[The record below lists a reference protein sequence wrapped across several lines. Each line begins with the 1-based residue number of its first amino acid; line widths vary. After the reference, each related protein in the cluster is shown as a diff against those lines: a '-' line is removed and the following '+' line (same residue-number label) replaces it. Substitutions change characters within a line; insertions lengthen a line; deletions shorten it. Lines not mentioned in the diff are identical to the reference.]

1 MSREN
6 MEERR
11 SEPREMSI
19 RRTLR
24 LVERALREVE
34 YGEVIINLQAG
45 KVIFVDKHE
54 RERVG

>member
-1 MSREN
+1 MSRDN
-6 MEERR
+6 MAEQR
-11 SEPREMSI
+11 SEPRETSI

-34 YGEVIINLQAG
+34 YGEVIVKLQAG